1 VEGNAGPEAGMIER
15 NGASMMIDV
24 RDTVTA
30 GTHLSEVFL
39 SMCRCYTLCY
49 ISVPRVDLL
58 SLLPL
63 SVRPDRLTTVYRT
76 HFGHCRYLDT

>member
-1 VEGNAGPEAGMIER
+1 MLASSKPIRDFASQVEGNAGPEAGMIER

-39 SMCRCYTLCY
+39 S
-49 ISVPRVDLL
+49 V
-58 SLLPL
+58 
-63 SVRPDRLTTVYRT
+63 
-76 HFGHCRYLDT
+76 